1 MNHVERP
8 LDSIE
13 FHRCGACGGIC
24 WGEGSYVLHRC
35 VPGPVPSPLPGP
47 IPTRLESMWSR
58 MADQGRAIAFDFA
71 RRHGLAGGEIPVG
84 TVMAMGPDG
93 RLVPA
98 TAGATPI
105 GTVVSTSGRTG
116 NIRLGSSMTM
126 RREER

>member
-1 MNHVERP
+1 VNHVERP

-13 FHRCGACGGIC
+13 LHRCGACGVVC

-47 IPTRLESMWSR
+47 IPVRLEVMWAR
-58 MADQGRAIAFDFA
+58 MADQGRAVAFDFA

-93 RLVPA
+93 RLVRA

-105 GTVVSTSGRTG
+105 GTVISASGRTST
-116 NIRLGSSMTM
+116 IRLVSSLMG
-126 RREER
+126 RREGR